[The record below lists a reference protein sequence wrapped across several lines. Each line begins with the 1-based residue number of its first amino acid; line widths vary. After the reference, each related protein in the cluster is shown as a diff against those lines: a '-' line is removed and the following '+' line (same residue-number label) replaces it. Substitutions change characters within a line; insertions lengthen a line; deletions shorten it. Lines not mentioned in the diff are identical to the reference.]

1 MTKKLL
7 IIGGSGLV
15 GSTLLE
21 YADDYELHVTYNTNP
36 FEKQNVQTS
45 QLNLLDNEQDI
56 IDLIKNLEPDVVI
69 NTVAHPSVD
78 LCEKNPEIAN
88 NLHVKTTKII
98 TDICSKI
105 NSKLIYFSTDAVFDG
120 KTDLKYVEK
129 DLPNPINYYGL
140 TKLNAEKIVL
150 CEKNN
155 VILRTSV
162 IYGNHKKSRFT
173 NWIIG
178 NLIQN
183 KIVDPHVDQFNTPT
197 LVDDLAISILKI
209 ISKDVSGLFHATG
222 KTCLNRYEFA
232 KEISSQFGFDS
243 KLILPVTSEQ
253 KKQEAPRPKK
263 TCLDSSKLEKIID
276 YEFCDIKKGISF
288 LVENSHKLDYKKQN

>member
-1 MTKKLL
+1 MLKKL
-7 IIGGSGLV
+7 S
-15 GSTLLE
+15 
-21 YADDYELHVTYNTNP
+21 Y
-36 FEKQNVQTS
+36 
-45 QLNLLDNEQDI
+45 
-56 IDLIKNLEPDVVI
+56 
-69 NTVAHPSVD
+69 
-78 LCEKNPEIAN
+78 
-88 NLHVKTTKII
+88 VK
-98 TDICSKI
+98 
-105 NSKLIYFSTDAVFDG
+105 
-120 KTDLKYVEK
+120 
-129 DLPNPINYYGL
+129 
-140 TKLNAEKIVL
+140 
-150 CEKNN
+150 KNN